1 MDDTRIKE
9 LTEEVLQAL
18 YRPEPSTAG
27 APGGPTG
34 TLESRVA
41 LLEAR
46 LRQLHG
52 APGEAQGACATPPTI
67 TAISIAAPH
76 SAATTIVNAP
86 TTSHPAL
93 QLLGVAGS
101 TDGRCVLDADKP
113 CVGSGACRT
122 YGH

>member
-18 YRPEPSTAG
+18 YRPGPSEAG
-27 APGGPTG
+27 AAGGPASA
-34 TLESRVA
+34 LEARVA
-41 LLEAR
+41 VLEAR
-46 LRQLHG
+46 LRQVQG
-52 APGEAQGACATPPTI
+52 SPGEALGACVTPPAI

-76 SAATTIVNAP
+76 SQATTIVNTQLAG
-86 TTSHPAL
+86 HPAL
-93 QLLGVAGS
+93 QLLNVAGS
-101 TDGRCVLDADKP
+101 PDGRCVLDADQP